1 MRQASSHGLWRVPH
15 RPLLRSGEG
24 CRRFPSCRCRIAATC
39 LTATWNDWARQAGLN
54 HRLGS
59 LSTPSPRRIYT
70 LYALFL
76 RGETQAST
84 RSDIIRPVRGR
95 CFRRRKRP
103 RRRPMA
109 KRCSSLATICV
120 AMSCAALL
128 CCLARGEAQVQQQ
141 KASVRIFNTA
151 KQKLREGKTIVG
163 ATVFSPDPNIY
174 CAMANAGYDF
184 LWIEMQHSPLTYGDV
199 AKMIWAC
206 RGASAMP
213 FIRVPDATE
222 GDIQKATDIGAV
234 GIIVPTVDTV
244 EKAQAAV
251 KWSKYPPEGRRSQGN
266 GQYGALWGSDYRQI
280 ANDNMVVVIMIE
292 TPIGVENAEKIASVP
307 GIDVIF
313 AASTDLGNFS
323 GHRQGEKD
331 YEALVTRI
339 HDVTLE
345 HGIRLGG
352 PQAWKGRPGFTFFQG
367 PGETELIR
375 AGARANLSANPEAK
389 PTAAP
394 VEGEKPR

>member
-1 MRQASSHGLWRVPH
+1 MRTRNYGLLASI
-15 RPLLRSGEG
+15 
-24 CRRFPSCRCRIAATC
+24 CT
-39 LTATWNDWARQAGLN
+39 T
-54 HRLGS
+54 
-59 LSTPSPRRIYT
+59 
-70 LYALFL
+70 
-76 RGETQAST
+76 
-84 RSDIIRPVRGR
+84 
-95 CFRRRKRP
+95 
-103 RRRPMA
+103 
-109 KRCSSLATICV
+109 TIC
-120 AMSCAALL
+120 ALL
-128 CCLARGEAQVQQQ
+128 PWIAPGKAQEAHAQQQ
-141 KASVRIFNTA
+141 KAPVRIFNTA
-151 KQKLREGKTIVG
+151 KQKLREGKTLVG
-163 ATVFSPDPNIY
+163 ATVFSPDQNIY
-174 CAMANAGYDF
+174 CAMANAGYDY
-184 LWIEMQHSPLTYGDV
+184 LWIEMQHSPLTYEDV

-292 TPIGVENAEKIASVP
+292 TPIGVENAERIASVP

-323 GHRQGEKD
+323 GHRQGDKE
-331 YEALVTRI
+331 YEALVARI
-339 HDVTLE
+339 HDVTLQ

-375 AGARANLSANPEAK
+375 AGARVNLAGNPAGEAK
-389 PTAAP
+389 PVVAP
-394 VEGEKPR
+394 VEAERPPGGE